1 MIVLDTHILLWWV
14 NASGELSPAAQSA
27 IDREIDNEAGEI
39 LVSAIS
45 AWEIA
50 TLIAKERLSLS
61 MDVSAWLA
69 TVAQIATIR
78 FIPVDNEIGIKSTE
92 LPGAFHK
99 DPADRIIVA
108 TARKFAAPLLTA
120 DQKILDYPHVKTI
133 W

>member
-1 MIVLDTHILLWWV
+1 MIVIDTHVLLWWAD
-14 NASGELSPAAQSA
+14 ASGELSPAAQSA

-39 LVSAIS
+39 LVSSIS

-61 MDVSAWLA
+61 MDVSVWLA
-69 TVAQIATIR
+69 TVAQIAAIR
-78 FIPVDNEIGIKSTE
+78 FIPVDNEIGVKSTE
-92 LPGAFHK
+92 LPGDFHK

-120 DQKILDYPHVKTI
+120 DQKILAYPHVKTI